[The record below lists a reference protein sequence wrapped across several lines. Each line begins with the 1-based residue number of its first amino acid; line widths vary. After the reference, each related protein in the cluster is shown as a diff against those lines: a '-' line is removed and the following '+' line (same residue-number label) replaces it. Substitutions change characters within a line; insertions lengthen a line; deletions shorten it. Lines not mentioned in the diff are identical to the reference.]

1 MNDDASGNGRSNGRG
16 DGPGARPLRTEP
28 RPYLVH
34 VAVDAL
40 IAFCSVAFLMW
51 LYGVE
56 LWAMILT
63 AWVLGFAAAPFTRR
77 WEQRQLDERRTAS

>member
-1 MNDDASGNGRSNGRG
+1 MSDLSENGQHDPAIPR
-16 DGPGARPLRTEP
+16 RPLRTEP

-51 LYGVE
+51 LFGVE

-63 AWVLGFAAAPFTRR
+63 AWVLGLAAAPFTRK
-77 WEQRQLDERRTAS
+77 WEQQQLDARKPTAP

>member
-1 MNDDASGNGRSNGRG
+1 VTEPSGNGRT
-16 DGPGARPLRTEP
+16 DVPGARPLRTEP
-28 RPYLVH
+28 RPYFVH

-40 IAFCSVAFLMW
+40 VAFCTVAFLMW

-77 WEQRQLDERRTAS
+77 WEQRQLEERKAASP